1 MAVTTD
7 MDWNLV
13 ENNWEHFQDKV
24 KGRWSKLN
32 YVRLRAI
39 AGNRGQLINTLQEAY
54 GVSEQTAEL
63 QVREFEIRNR
73 DYRPWTSSCSKWRA
87 VAASA

>member
-1 MAVTTD
+1 
-7 MDWNLV
+7 MDWDLV

-24 KGRWSKLN
+24 KGRWSKLD
-32 YVRLRAI
+32 YTRLREI
-39 AGNRGQLINTLQEAY
+39 AGSRGQLVNKLQEVY
-54 GVSEQTAEL
+54 GVTEQMAEL

-87 VAASA
+87 VVVAGA